1 MKRFLCFLT
10 ATWLLAGCSS
20 PGGKGGPVSADTAM
34 RSIDS
39 SQMINNNTP
48 PAQRQHG
55 HHGNAIV
62 FRMWCKSPKQPFG
75 KLRVTSSLSVL

>member
-1 MKRFLCFLT
+1 MKRFMCFLT

-39 SQMINNNTP
+39 SQMINNTTRLPNDSTT
-48 PAQRQHG
+48 
-55 HHGNAIV
+55 IT
-62 FRMWCKSPKQPFG
+62 
-75 KLRVTSSLSVL
+75 VTQ

>member
-20 PGGKGGPVSADTAM
+20 PGGKGGAVSADTAM

-39 SQMINNNTP
+39 SQMINNNTRLP
-48 PAQRQHG
+48 
-55 HHGNAIV
+55 ND
-62 FRMWCKSPKQPFG
+62 STTTT
-75 KLRVTSSLSVL
+75 VTQ